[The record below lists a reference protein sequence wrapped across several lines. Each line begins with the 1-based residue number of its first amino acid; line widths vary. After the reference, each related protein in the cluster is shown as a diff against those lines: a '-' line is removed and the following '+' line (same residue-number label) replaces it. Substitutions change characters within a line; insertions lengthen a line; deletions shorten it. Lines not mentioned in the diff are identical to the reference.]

1 MSEDAMSDG
10 VVWNGFTQAALDA
23 AYNKVA
29 YDTINDFEPIIEIVA
44 SPNLFV
50 ATAASGLK
58 WVSDLVAEAKRQ
70 PGRLTVSTRSRPH
83 RSCLQGRLSKVALPS
98 MKLPGRLPPKA
109 AASATPAVSPTP
121 AAPAP
126 AAKAR

>member
-83 RSCLQGRLSKVALPS
+83 RSCLQGRLSKVAPRPGSQWDRKGSCSWPPEPGTLPFPR
-98 MKLPGRLPPKA
+98 PG
-109 AASATPAVSPTP
+109 
-121 AAPAP
+121 
-126 AAKAR
+126 